1 MNKIRITY
9 NQIEVLDIIES
20 FRYLPIKVLRTIA
33 KQKGLYSHRQ
43 SLEKAIIGMESK
55 GLLKSFYYGNNWKVV
70 YLTKKGGELLADV
83 RGVELENISIP
94 NQGQKVQFAMLEH
107 SVKIGELYEQFV
119 IGLKSFPHIQLND
132 WIGDQRMVLQYEFRS
147 DKSGRT
153 IKRVL
158 SPDSY
163 FEFTV
168 DNKVF
173 NYFLEYDTGSMDIE
187 QLSRKF
193 LRYFEYF
200 VYGDW
205 QKRFNQYPQILFL
218 SERTKQRLD
227 NLQIEPET
235 DLQSAIDARGLLEK
249 SKNLKWM
256 SVGKCENIK
265 SITSSEIESFLT
277 MPILF
282 NQLNESWVKDLL
294 KQY

>member
-9 NQIEVLDIIES
+9 NQIGILDIIES

-33 KQKGLYSHRQ
+33 KQQGLYSHRQ
-43 SLEKAIIGMESK
+43 SLEKSIISLEKK

-70 YLTKKGGELLADV
+70 YLTRKCGELLADI
-83 RGVELENISIP
+83 RGVELEDISIP
-94 NQGQKVQFAMLEH
+94 NQGKKVQFAMLEH
-107 SVKIGELYEQFV
+107 SVKIGELYEQFL

-132 WIGDQRMVLQYEFRS
+132 WIGDQRLVLQYEFRS

-168 DNKVF
+168 DNKAYG
-173 NYFLEYDTGSMDIE
+173 YFLEYDTGSMDIE

-193 LRYFEYF
+193 MRYFEYF

-205 QKRFNQYPQILFL
+205 QKRFNQYPHILFL
-218 SERTKQRLD
+218 SERSSERLN
-227 NLQIEPET
+227 NLQVEPET
-235 DLQSAIDARGLLEK
+235 DIQSAINARGLLEK
-249 SKNLKWM
+249 SKSLLWR
-256 SVGKCENIK
+256 SVGICENIR
-265 SITSSEIESFLT
+265 SITSTEIETFLT

-282 NQLNESWVKDLL
+282 KQLNESWVTDLL